1 MANLGAIATVVP
13 VDASVRVLDVWSATH
28 AGMSGTLVP
37 DGAYTRPV
45 PSMVF
50 GEVKVLIYLDNSGE
64 IRGTVLEGANPVAG
78 ARVDLYHRLTRTP
91 IDTQTTDAA
100 GGFAFSYL
108 VRSPEAFFAVAFDPE
123 GGDSYNA
130 LIFDRLTPV

>member
-28 AGMSGTLVP
+28 PGLSGTLVP

-45 PSMVF
+45 PSMAS

-78 ARVDLYHRLTRTP
+78 ARVDLYHRLTRTH